1 MPTSEFVYP
10 SPAGPSSGRRFPVY
24 IAAYVRLSFSE
35 EVELNGWIGEETMVG
50 ESKKNF
56 RQMTVSAS
64 VGGEACKLSFG
75 LRRVRALPVSGH
87 VMGQPVS
94 GQATVAGGAIDFEG
108 TAGQEKL
115 KYRVD
120 VGGGCSTFGRDL
132 GIHVVYQS
140 FYSEIMGS
148 IDRIPDAVMVGLL
161 LPIALRQRD
170 TAYR

>member
-10 SPAGPSSGRRFPVY
+10 SPAGPSSGGRFPVY

-64 VGGEACKLSFG
+64 VGGDACKLNFG
-75 LRRVRALPVSGH
+75 LRRVRALPVSGL
-87 VMGQPVS
+87 VMGQPVT
-94 GQATVAGGAIDFEG
+94 GQATVAGGAVDFEG
-108 TAGQEKL
+108 MAGQEKL

-120 VGGGCSTFGRDL
+120 VGGRCSTFGRDL
-132 GIHVVYQS
+132 GIHVVYQA

-161 LPIALRQRD
+161 LPMALRQRD
-170 TAYR
+170 TAYI